1 MRYVLRDQQNPRA
14 VWPVRAKSG
23 VELLIGI
30 AGVETDE
37 DLSDWVTCGLLLRV
51 QVVSLPPVEA
61 VAVADPVTVADPA
74 PPVEDVRNQLRIEPD
89 PIETDPVVSVETEL
103 PEGETEA
110 DPAEADTRESLSR
123 LTKSQLWIRALHSG
137 ATAGL
142 DYRKVTR
149 EQIIQSIL
157 SRVGGDA

>member
-37 DLSDWVTCGLLLRV
+37 DLSDWVTCGLLLHV

-61 VAVADPVTVADPA
+61 VTVADPA
-74 PPVEDVRNQLRIEPD
+74 PPVEAVRNQLRIEPD

-103 PEGETEA
+103 PEGEAEA

-123 LTKSQLWIRALHSG
+123 LTKSQLWIRALHMG

-157 SRVGGDA
+157 SRVGGNA